1 MASCGNTFFILF
13 LSLGNTSKICLG
25 GNNNMNYIQK
35 IIACI
40 VTMLFGVQSRE
51 WFDPF
56 ENVVHYKEEV
66 FRLFSPEVQQD
77 YYKKY
82 IEPFAGSFKKY
93 SARDSLNTKKVL
105 KALNIKFNI
114 IQCQTDPTGKPWH
127 QKIDVG
133 ALQAHP
139 DNQDAVFQ
147 VASNFN
153 CLEGGGYHSLLS
165 DYVHPGMY
173 VQGEAAA
180 TSAMPGL
187 IARRYYLDLDQLN
200 LLARFNQM
208 YSIGYNNTS
217 GYIGHIAD
225 IDQKFGSM
233 TDDQIIA
240 ASYLV
245 DSGVQENVAVTGGW
259 GPTRN
264 ELLKQTDSTKYY
276 AQRINPSQAQRIN
289 QVFTAALNAYNNNPN
304 SAGFKNL
311 ARIFLHAAY
320 RNTISY
326 AWEHDKKKVFL
337 TLVGGGVFQNKKEW
351 IMEAIQAACNQSSQ
365 RTRTAPL
372 EVTLIVYHNNCY
384 QELKDLVQKTG
395 GQFIEYQ

>member
-1 MASCGNTFFILF
+1 
-13 LSLGNTSKICLG
+13 
-25 GNNNMNYIQK
+25 MNYIQK
-35 IIACI
+35 IIACSAI
-40 VTMLFGVQSRE
+40 MFSGVQSRE

-56 ENVVHYKEEV
+56 ENVVHYTEEV
-66 FRLFSPEVQQD
+66 FRLLSPQIQQN
-77 YYKKY
+77 YYEKY
-82 IEPFAGSFKKY
+82 IKPFAGTFKKY
-93 SARDSLNTKKVL
+93 SALKVEN
-105 KALNIKFNI
+105 KNAINIKFNI
-114 IQCQTDPTGKPWH
+114 VQCQTDPTGKPWH

-133 ALQAHP
+133 ALQADPH
-139 DNQDAVFQ
+139 NKDAVFQ

-165 DYVHPGMY
+165 HYVLPNMY

-200 LLARFNQM
+200 LLKRFNQAC
-208 YSIGYNNTS
+208 SIGYDNVS
-217 GYIGHIAD
+217 GYIGYIPD
-225 IDQKFGSM
+225 IDQKFGKM
-233 TDDQIIA
+233 TDEQIIA

-264 ELLKQTDSTKYY
+264 ELLQQAQSKIYY
-276 AQRINPSQAQRIN
+276 AQRINSAQAQRIN
-289 QVFTAALNAYNNNPN
+289 QVFTAAINAYNNNPN

-311 ARIFLHAAY
+311 ARIFLYAAY

-351 IMEAIQAACNQSSQ
+351 IMEAIQTACHQSSQ
-365 RTRTAPL
+365 HTRPEPL
-372 EVTLIVYHNNCY
+372 EVTLIVYQNNCY
-384 QELKDLVQKTG
+384 QELKDLVQQTG